1 MFGILIWVLGFQVND
16 GIFLGLGLI
25 SKWVLSFWV
34 YQSDLVLLA
43 FGHVVDVVCVVLCAS
58 ICMLCFLGVS
68 LYYTMFEIC
77 IQNML
82 V

>member
-34 YQSDLVLLA
+34 YQSDLVLP
-43 FGHVVDVVCVVLCAS
+43 CVWTC
-58 ICMLCFLGVS
+58 C
-68 LYYTMFEIC
+68 
-77 IQNML
+77 
-82 V
+82 